1 MGPMKLDEAGHIII
15 DDSMSDELKEKIAA
29 YNALAD
35 SGEEEEVEVS
45 DAEADAYTEDSID
58 TGELEDDPVIE
69 HNFDEKELAAEE
81 INDLNDMFS

>member
-1 MGPMKLDEAGHIII
+1 M
-15 DDSMSDELKEKIAA
+15 
-29 YNALAD
+29 
-35 SGEEEEVEVS
+35 S